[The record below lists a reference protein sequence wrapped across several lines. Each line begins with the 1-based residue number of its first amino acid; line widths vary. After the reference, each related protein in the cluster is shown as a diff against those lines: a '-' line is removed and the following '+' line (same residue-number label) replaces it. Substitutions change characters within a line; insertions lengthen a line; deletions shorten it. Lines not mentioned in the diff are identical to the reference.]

1 MDNLFGD
8 IELPSLPWKDAVRLV
23 RKVAPKRSTFALIQ
37 YAKATCDGA
46 YCTFLATDLDIGVQ
60 VRTPC
65 THAPGV
71 YVMDIGRMV
80 AGLPFDKCI
89 SDLDHNDYPNLPMV
103 PEKAIYL
110 DPHWVPAMCDVS
122 FACSEDSTRL
132 SLNGV
137 AVQADGVTATDGH
150 RASHRAIGTGALD
163 EFIVPRP
170 AVALVAGIKHPV
182 QRVVVEHKVITS
194 FVWFS
199 YPWGT
204 VVSKLMEGPYPNWRQ
219 LVVRRF
225 MWELSFPREKWVEWL
240 KQCPNLKS
248 PDPKR
253 PLFSQIRAVRED
265 GRLKVSFYHG
275 TVGEVDIEEMDS
287 EGPDV
292 KIAWN
297 PAYLLESIAHVSG
310 PVVTV
315 AGNMPTQATFLQ
327 PGDGNVDIL
336 MPLRIPDA

>member
-23 RKVAPKRSTFALIQ
+23 RKAAPKRSTFVLLQ
-37 YAKATCDGA
+37 YAKATCDGT

-71 YVMDIGRMV
+71 YVMDIERMV

-103 PEKAIYL
+103 PERSDRL
-110 DPHWVPAMCDVS
+110 DPHWIPAMCDVA

-137 AVQADGVTATDGH
+137 VVQAEGVTATDGH
-150 RASHRAIGTGALD
+150 RMAHRAMDTGAAS

-170 AVALVAGIKHPV
+170 TVALVAGIKHLV
-182 QRVVVEHKVITS
+182 ERVIVGHNALNT

-199 YPWGT
+199 YPWGS
-204 VVSKLMEGPYPNWRQ
+204 VVSKTMEGPYPNWRQ
-219 LVVRRF
+219 LVRSTFAWSVT
-225 MWELSFPREKWVEWL
+225 FPRGTWLSWL
-240 KQCPNLKS
+240 KQCPGLKS

-253 PLFSQIRAVRED
+253 PLFSRIRMIRAD
-265 GRLKVSFYHG
+265 GKLKVSFYHG
-275 TVGEVDIEEMDS
+275 TVGVVEIETLDS
-287 EGPDV
+287 EGPDFQ
-292 KIAWN
+292 IAWN
-297 PAYLLESIAHVSG
+297 PRYLSDSLAHVPG
-310 PVVTV
+310 KDVTI
-315 AGNMPTQATFLQ
+315 AGNTPIQATFMQ
-327 PGDGNVDIL
+327 PGGKDIDIL
-336 MPLRIPDA
+336 MPMRFDA